1 MNVIVPLNQKF
12 NADEQRAAENEAVPS
27 RREFLRLGAE
37 LHGRGQQLVAQF
49 VSELAD
55 LPPDVVVEVQARLE
69 AYTQIPAEVY
79 RALGGDKFSSHLAV
93 LDGRRS

>member
-1 MNVIVPLNQKF
+1 MAVINHPTRKYNGV
-12 NADEQRAAENEAVPS
+12 DDHDAETEAVPS

-37 LHGRGQQLVAQF
+37 LHGRGQQPVAQF

-69 AYTQIPAEVY
+69 AYTQITAEVY

-93 LDGRRS
+93 LDGGRS